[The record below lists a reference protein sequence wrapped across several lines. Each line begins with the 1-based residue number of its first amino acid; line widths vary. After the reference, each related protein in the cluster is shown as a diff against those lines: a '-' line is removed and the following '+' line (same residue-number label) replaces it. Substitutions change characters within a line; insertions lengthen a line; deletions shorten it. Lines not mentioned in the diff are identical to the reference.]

1 MSAYTAAA
9 LTAAVLF
16 AVALIVV
23 VRQGAA
29 RSADFRSSER
39 ELRRYRETFASSHG
53 RGALGEAVL
62 VRTCTSLGLREGVHF
77 DTQAEISGSSHARPD
92 LVLLLDGGRRL
103 AVDSKCVI
111 DHYWVAADAVAADNE
126 PERDKALAA
135 LVSTI
140 RGHAKVLAGKRYDRS
155 GADLSGVV
163 LFVPDDG
170 VAISACNRDPA
181 LLHDLLSQGVFLAGP
196 TAFAVIAA
204 GAHLAATGRALDAD
218 LVTMQTTLAG
228 ALHAATTTIA
238 SFDRAN
244 KQFRDAFNNFVSSHR
259 HLTECVSALNDL
271 RGLSARTSDIARPK
285 SIEPIPDLVQV
296 KAVSAEGGA
305 GLDDQLEPPLGAPA

>member
-1 MSAYTAAA
+1 MTAYTAAA

-39 ELRRYRETFASSHG
+39 ELHRYRETFASSHG

-62 VRTCTSLGLREGVHF
+62 VRTCTSLGLRENVHF
-77 DTQAEISGSSHARPD
+77 TTQTEISGSSHARPD

-111 DHYWVAADAVAADNE
+111 DQYWAAADAVAADNE
-126 PERDKALAA
+126 AEHEKALTA
-135 LVSTI
+135 LVTTI
-140 RGHAKVLAGKRYDRS
+140 RGHAKAVASRRYDRS
-155 GADLSGVV
+155 GADLGGVV

-170 VAISACNRDPA
+170 VAISACNRDPE
-181 LLHDLLSQGVFLAGP
+181 LLHDLLSHGVYLAGP
-196 TAFAVIAA
+196 TGFAVIAA

-218 LVTMQTTLAG
+218 LVTMQTTLG
-228 ALHAATTTIA
+228 SALHAATTTVT

-259 HLTECVSALNDL
+259 HLTECVSALDDL
-271 RGLSARTSDIARPK
+271 RGLSARTTAVATPK
-285 SIEPIPDLVQV
+285 TIEPIPDLVQV
-296 KAVSAEGGA
+296 NASPGKGAAV
-305 GLDDQLEPPLGAPA
+305 LDDQVNPPQGAPA

>member
-1 MSAYTAAA
+1 MSAFSAAT
-9 LTAAVLF
+9 LTAALLL

-23 VRQGAA
+23 LRQGAA
-29 RSADFRSSER
+29 RSAHYRSADR
-39 ELRRYRETFASSHG
+39 ELRRYRETFATSHG

-77 DTQAEISGSSHARPD
+77 ETQTEISGSSHARPD

-111 DHYWVAADAVAADNE
+111 DHYWAAADAVAADNE

-135 LVSTI
+135 LGSSI
-140 RGHAKVLAGKRYDRS
+140 RGHAKALAGKRYDRS
-155 GADLSGVV
+155 AADLGGVV

-170 VAISACNRDPA
+170 VAISACNSDPA
-181 LLHDLLSQGVFLAGP
+181 LLHDMLSQGVYLAGP

-204 GAHLAATGRALDAD
+204 GAHLAATGRAVDAD
-218 LVTMQTTLAG
+218 LVTMQTTLG
-228 ALHAATTTIA
+228 SALHAATTTIS

-244 KQFRDAFNNFVSSHR
+244 KQFRDAFNNFAGSHR
-259 HLTECVSALNDL
+259 QLTECVSALNDL
-271 RGLSARTSDIARPK
+271 RGLSARTSDIAPPRA
-285 SIEPIPDLVQV
+285 IEPIRDLLQV
-296 KAVSAEGGA
+296 NAPTGRGAA
-305 GLDDQLEPPLGAPA
+305 GLDDQLEPPQAEPA